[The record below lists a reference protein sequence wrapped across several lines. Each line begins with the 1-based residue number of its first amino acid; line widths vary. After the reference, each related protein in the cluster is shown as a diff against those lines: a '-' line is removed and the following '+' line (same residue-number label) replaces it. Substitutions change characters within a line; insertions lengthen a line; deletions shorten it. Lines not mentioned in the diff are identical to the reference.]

1 MDAIL
6 IETEYFVFMGGPTS
20 ADDTLVGL
28 FDGGGKLI

>member
-6 IETEYFVFMGGPTS
+6 IETEYFVVIGGPAS
-20 ADDTLVGL
+20 ADDALVGL

>member
-6 IETEYFVFMGGPTS
+6 IETEYFFFIGDLVS
-20 ADDTLVGL
+20 ADDALVGL